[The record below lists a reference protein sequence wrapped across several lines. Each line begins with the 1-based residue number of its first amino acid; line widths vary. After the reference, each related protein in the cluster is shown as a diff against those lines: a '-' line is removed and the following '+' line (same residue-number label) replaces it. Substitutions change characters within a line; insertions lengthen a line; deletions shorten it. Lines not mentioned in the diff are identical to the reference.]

1 MTEKPVRYPPSRY
14 DHTFDVTTLTTPEE
28 CLAAL
33 AEIDEE
39 RGRIEGHLG
48 AAITRFHETGVRQDP
63 QWFGRAN
70 NALRMKGRH
79 RQRVQERLGM
89 LRRAERQANG
99 VSSNAQAHAFRYAAR
114 QLLAPKTIA
123 KIEALAIARM
133 RDHGVLGELPDP
145 G

>member
-1 MTEKPVRYPPSRY
+1 MCIRDR
-14 DHTFDVTTLTTPEE
+14 
-28 CLAAL
+28 CLEAL
-33 AEIDEE
+33 AELDEE

-99 VSSNAQAHAFRYAAR
+99 VSSNARAHAFRYAAKE
-114 QLLAPKTIA
+114 LLPPETIA
-123 KIEALAIARM
+123 EIERAAVARM
-133 RDHGVLGELPDP
+133 REQGALGAGMDEVVAS
-145 G
+145 